1 MTMPS
6 KMTRTQPM
14 SPSQRVSVR
23 PAKLQSMA
31 LKLDR
36 MTSDAMYMKYRTA
49 EVIVAEKKSGAGKYG
64 AISVH
69 ADNMMPMKVLLEA

>member
-1 MTMPS
+1 
-6 KMTRTQPM
+6 
-14 SPSQRVSVR
+14 
-23 PAKLQSMA
+23 MA

-36 MTSDAMYMKYRTA
+36 MTSDAMYMKCRTA

-69 ADNMMPMKVLLEA
+69 ADNMMPMKVLLEAWPRRKRAPKEEVKGWITSKSVSEAQG